1 MSLDKHYNKIKF
13 SDGLRALLSEYYGHA
28 EEESAEIT
36 ALKHKIS
43 GYIEAGLILNILSK
57 DELQDLIDQEHLA
70 AFGMTRKQRRIEK
83 KLGEKEE
90 VPDWSNFDRPA
101 IERKR

>member
-1 MSLDKHYNKIKF
+1 MACYLTYNNPNTENIWSSQAMSLDRHYNEIKF

-43 GYIEAGLILNILSK
+43 GYIEAGLDLSALNETKIR
-57 DELQDLIDQEHLA
+57 DLIHE
-70 AFGMTRKQRRIEK
+70 RR
-83 KLGEKEE
+83 
-90 VPDWSNFDRPA
+90 
-101 IERKR
+101 

>member
-28 EEESAEIT
+28 EEESAEII

-43 GYIEAGLILNILSK
+43 GYIEAGLTLNILSK
-57 DELQDLIDQEHLA
+57 DELQDLIDQANKNGGQDNISVILA
-70 AFGMTRKQRRIEK
+70 VI
-83 KLGEKEE
+83 
-90 VPDWSNFDRPA
+90 V
-101 IERKR
+101 

>member
-1 MSLDKHYNKIKF
+1 MSLDQHYNKIKF

-43 GYIEAGLILNILSK
+43 GYIEAGLDLSALNETKIR
-57 DELQDLIDQEHLA
+57 DLIHE
-70 AFGMTRKQRRIEK
+70 RR
-83 KLGEKEE
+83 
-90 VPDWSNFDRPA
+90 
-101 IERKR
+101 

>member
-83 KLGEKEE
+83 KLGKKEK
-90 VPDWSNFDRPA
+90 VKDWSAFDRPA
-101 IERKR
+101 IERNR